1 MAISIVQFNNNL
13 KTLDFLT
20 ESGWHK
26 VAYEDFSDEVKSA
39 VDTINAA
46 TLNLRSLSE
55 RQLDAARQ
63 EQRKLADENATVKQE
78 NATVKQENANVKAQ
92 NEQLTETNEAL
103 KIAVNRMFS
112 STEAAEYIK
121 KYPEYQVGKQ
131 YGQGEVLRYNGKL
144 YITVQ
149 PHTSQADWAPDS
161 VPALY
166 VPFEVVG
173 EHTNENGSTSNIQEF
188 KQPTGAHDAYKK
200 GDKVRFEGK
209 VYESLIDNNAYSP
222 TAYPQGWKE
231 VK

>member
-1 MAISIVQFNNNL
+1 MEISIVQFNNNL

-46 TLNLRSLSE
+46 TLNLRPIEE
-55 RQLDAARQ
+55 RKLDEARQ
-63 EQRKLADENATVKQE
+63 EQQKLADENANVRKENETVKQE
-78 NATVKQENANVKAQ
+78 NASVKAE
-92 NEQLTETNEAL
+92 NEQLTETNQAL
-103 KIAVNRMFS
+103 KMAVSHIFTADES
-112 STEAAEYIK
+112 AAYINT
-121 KYPEYQVGKQ
+121 YQEYQPNHL
-131 YGQGEVLRYNGKL
+131 YGQGEIFRYNGKL
-144 YITVQ
+144 YITAQ
-149 PHTSQADWAPDS
+149 SHISQAGWRPDTT
-161 VPALY
+161 PALY
-166 VPFEVVG
+166 IPFEVVG
-173 EHTNENGSTSNIQEF
+173 KSEGGDSPKPITEF